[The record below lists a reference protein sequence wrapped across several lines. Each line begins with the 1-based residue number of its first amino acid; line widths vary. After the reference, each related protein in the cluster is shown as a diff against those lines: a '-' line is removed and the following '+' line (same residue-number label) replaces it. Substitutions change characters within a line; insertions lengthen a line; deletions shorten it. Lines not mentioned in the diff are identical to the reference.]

1 MTVVPLKPDF
11 TTSAAEKLGLVWAW
25 TSPLTLYLIA
35 AVSNFICSPSAETDE
50 GIQPRIPKANSEFS
64 SECLQR
70 MQSCCLPL
78 SLEMVQLR
86 RTLAGKDGSSKTKG
100 PTLGSASASEAV
112 MLTLELGRA
121 LSHTWAS
128 RGTSTGALSLTS
140 IRMICRVPVPLA
152 WGEPDGEG
160 GRGDKTTRS

>member
-1 MTVVPLKPDF
+1 MRLCVG
-11 TTSAAEKLGLVWAW
+11 LGRRR
-25 TSPLTLYLIA
+25 SLIA
-35 AVSNFICSPSAETDE
+35 AVSSFICSPSAETDE
-50 GIQPRIPKANSEFS
+50 GIQPRIPKINGS
-64 SECLQR
+64 SASVCRETKR
-70 MQSCCLPL
+70 CCLPL

-86 RTLAGKDGSSKTKG
+86 RTLAGKEGSSKTKG

-121 LSHTWAS
+121 RSHTWAS

-152 WGEPDGEG
+152 WGEPGGGEKDGER
-160 GRGDKTTRS
+160 GRDRGKQR